1 MLAEHKAIVAALQ
14 TLRNAAQQLQR
25 RDIEAFA
32 EQLILHAQ
40 TAEDVLYPA
49 TIVIGDFLSG
59 KLGIVNVSRE

>member
-14 TLRNAAQQLQR
+14 TLRIAAQQVQR

-32 EQLILHAQ
+32 DQLILHAQ
-40 TAEDVLYPA
+40 TEEDVLYPA
-49 TIVIGDFLSG
+49 TIVTGESLSG